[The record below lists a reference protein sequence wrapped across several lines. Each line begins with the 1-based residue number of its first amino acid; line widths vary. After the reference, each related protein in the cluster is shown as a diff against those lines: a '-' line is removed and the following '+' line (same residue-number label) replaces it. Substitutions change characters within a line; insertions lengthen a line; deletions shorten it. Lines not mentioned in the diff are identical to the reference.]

1 MLIDAVGAVSAADA
15 IDAVGAVDAAGAV
28 DAVGAVSAVDAVGA
42 EEARPGIRSSVARS
56 AVAARTSQSS
66 YQYVDPLESPAGRHR
81 TTMTGDTRINQGV
94 ELETLAAFAE
104 HAAEN
109 PDDVQLGLGASA
121 TYEGTA
127 AHSLA
132 KIDSYQLGGETI
144 SRETREYTLPYGGW
158 KEVLDA
164 GGWVGATD
172 RLEPVEAA
180 LSALA
185 ACINVGITINAVAN
199 GVEIDHL
206 RTDVR
211 ADFDPAVLF
220 SLADLSEAD
229 SVFENVTAEIQIEG
243 DDLDDEL
250 VDEWARRA
258 PVYTLVSL
266 GQDVQLTVDTPAQ
279 VAGDD

>member
-1 MLIDAVGAVSAADA
+1 MTDDQTIAHGID
-15 IDAVGAVDAAGAV
+15 
-28 DAVGAVSAVDAVGA
+28 
-42 EEARPGIRSSVARS
+42 
-56 AVAARTSQSS
+56 
-66 YQYVDPLESPAGRHR
+66 
-81 TTMTGDTRINQGV
+81 
-94 ELETLAAFAE
+94 LETLGEFAE
-104 HAAEN
+104 HAATE
-109 PDDVQLGLGASA
+109 PEAVQLGLGASA

-132 KIDSYQLGGETI
+132 KIDSYELGGDTI
-144 SRETREYTLPYGGW
+144 ARETREYTVPYGGW

-172 RLEPVEAA
+172 RIEPVEAA

-185 ACINVGITINAVAN
+185 ACINVGISINAAAN

-211 ADFDPAVLF
+211 TDFDPAVLF
-220 SLADLSEAD
+220 SLAEVAEAD
-229 SVFENVTAEIQIEG
+229 SVFQNLTAEVEIEG
-243 DDLDDEL
+243 PDLDPDM

-266 GQDVQLTVDTPAQ
+266 AQDVEVSLNTPVEA
-279 VAGDD
+279 ADD